1 MAGKKTTAKKAP
13 KKSAKKSNRR
23 QGDLL
28 EGAEPGARPPI
39 SIPEVDEAAGDYVRK
54 RDRRMELTKLEVG
67 GREAESPQ
75 GRKRLGRGVTTDTLN
90 RHVANYRAGNITLK
104 DHNDMVEE
112 LVARRE
118 RLGDALE
125 RVEENFD
132 KMKQE
137 FVESLQGEN

>member
-1 MAGKKTTAKKAP
+1 
-13 KKSAKKSNRR
+13 
-23 QGDLL
+23 
-28 EGAEPGARPPI
+28 
-39 SIPEVDEAAGDYVRK
+39 
-54 RDRRMELTKLEVG
+54 
-67 GREAESPQ
+67 
-75 GRKRLGRGVTTDTLN
+75 VTTDTLN